1 MSNRKNNF
9 KTKLKSTFIKRIN
22 SPIISAITGSA
33 VGGFIA
39 SIFTAIV
46 LLVLEFQTGV
56 YKIIKVTSNNFLLPL
71 WIVASI
77 TTFVFL
83 LFSIWNFI
91 IANFRSDK
99 YFRENFSFLAFCVI
113 LSSFFG
119 LILSVF
125 GQLMFWYPVTAL
137 LYISLGIQTSA
148 SKPAQLEYIVVFL
161 ITFSFYQFAVSHHKN
176 WDGRKSREQYEREQ
190 KHNEISMFAEFM
202 IEIKRFFQKK
212 YQREEYLPI
221 DENKFLNPLKQ
232 SHDFISQAW
241 EDQLRELICL
251 SSSSYAIDDD
261 GWHDSQ
267 NYWVGKD
274 RNTGKMFFLYPA
286 NSQLS
291 NEKLNA
297 FLHSSKGFAKS
308 QNCEICEWIVGFRE
322 SESKSTTKT
331 NLYQEIRFETEQHLL
346 DQLIDFK
353 NYFDHIESQVIKE
366 KLTESS
372 FSINDVYVPSVL
384 LSSDG
389 STICSSNT
397 EEYLCSW
404 IDEPGQRQ
412 IAILGEYGQ
421 GKSSTALMFTYH
433 LIFGINPPLLAEN
446 SLPKRI
452 PILVELRGKSPRDL
466 DEFQFLATWSV
477 KYRIDANALMRL
489 NIAGRLI
496 LIFEGFDEM
505 VLIGNSDF
513 RRKHFTKLWNFCYQ
527 NAKIIITG
535 RPNFFLD
542 DKELIA
548 ALGIIKSSNNPYCEA
563 FKLSPF
569 SIDGIN
575 KALRNH
581 PDFVRE
587 QICELAKNNPRFF
600 DLVSR
605 PSLLHLVSILWEK
618 EKFYENADLL
628 NSAYV
633 LEKFVKHSY
642 SRQGAKEKDSR
653 EFMSLNNSERDYFM
667 CGVASYM
674 ASKQLSNQ
682 INKEQF
688 NDLIEKLIAN
698 IPDSISTSTSEI
710 CGEVTRPLKSRIKKR
725 PDDLIHIQNE

>member
-1 MSNRKNNF
+1 M
-9 KTKLKSTFIKRIN
+9 
-22 SPIISAITGSA
+22 
-33 VGGFIA
+33 
-39 SIFTAIV
+39 
-46 LLVLEFQTGV
+46 
-56 YKIIKVTSNNFLLPL
+56 
-71 WIVASI
+71 
-77 TTFVFL
+77 
-83 LFSIWNFI
+83 
-91 IANFRSDK
+91 
-99 YFRENFSFLAFCVI
+99 
-113 LSSFFG
+113 
-119 LILSVF
+119 
-125 GQLMFWYPVTAL
+125 
-137 LYISLGIQTSA
+137 
-148 SKPAQLEYIVVFL
+148 
-161 ITFSFYQFAVSHHKN
+161 
-176 WDGRKSREQYEREQ
+176 
-190 KHNEISMFAEFM
+190 
-202 IEIKRFFQKK
+202 
-212 YQREEYLPI
+212 
-221 DENKFLNPLKQ
+221 
-232 SHDFISQAW
+232 
-241 EDQLRELICL
+241 
-251 SSSSYAIDDD
+251 
-261 GWHDSQ
+261 
-267 NYWVGKD
+267 
-274 RNTGKMFFLYPA
+274 
-286 NSQLS
+286 
-291 NEKLNA
+291 
-297 FLHSSKGFAKS
+297 
-308 QNCEICEWIVGFRE
+308 
-322 SESKSTTKT
+322 
-331 NLYQEIRFETEQHLL
+331 
-346 DQLIDFK
+346 
-353 NYFDHIESQVIKE
+353 
-366 KLTESS
+366 
-372 FSINDVYVPSVL
+372 
-384 LSSDG
+384 
-389 STICSSNT
+389 
-397 EEYLCSW
+397 
-404 IDEPGQRQ
+404 DEPGQRQ
-412 IAILGEYGQ
+412 IAILGDYGQ

-433 LIFGINPPLLAEN
+433 LIFGSNLPLLAEN

-548 ALGIIKSSNNPYCEA
+548 ALGITKSSNNPYCEA

-569 SIDGIN
+569 SIDRIN

-587 QICELAKNNPRFF
+587 QICELAKNNSHFL

-618 EKFYENADLL
+618 EKFHENVDLL

-642 SRQGAKEKDSR
+642 SRQGVKEKDSR
-653 EFMSLNNSERDYFM
+653 EFISLNNSERDYFM

-725 PDDLIHIQNE
+725 PDDLIHIQNDARTCGLLVKDLSSSGSLKFGHKSFMEYLFASVVNEYIWSRDSEKSRAIKNVTSLSLDVILDYPESVDFLAEMIDANNTMINRSEKSRSIFLANHLLRVIFDCESTISYVLKVKMSLFVLSLFSVLQNRPIDPNKSLLHQSFQILTILIAILASILALLVTIKSPVFDYFLEPKFLISFMAYTLISMLFTAYCLIINVSTRANIRKIFLWSSLCKQLRIDDKYLYQIAGTRLLKPNKKMFGYFIFTKKTK